1 MGMGYSSNSVSII
14 TVENM
19 EKLLPRQMK
28 KLNSILENNNEDI
41 SRTEFFMDFYE
52 FEDTEV
58 MSAYKKLEKA
68 FEKLTAVQEECLTIQ
83 PCFHDSNEYG
93 DRYDDVNGE
102 FFIVENVYQY
112 TASAKNFLSVIEDAS
127 WVTFG

>member
-52 FEDTEV
+52 FEVEV
-58 MSAYKKLEKA
+58 A
-68 FEKLTAVQEECLTIQ
+68 
-83 PCFHDSNEYG
+83 G
-93 DRYDDVNGE
+93 DRYCRCWYD
-102 FFIVENVYQY
+102 
-112 TASAKNFLSVIEDAS
+112 
-127 WVTFG
+127 